1 MAEELLKSIEDLESY
16 SFYGLSHWLSEA
28 DALLDQIDQISLSKA
43 PKTQELALVDKKDEL
58 LSAQTQLRRQ
68 MGALLEEP
76 LTRRERP
83 KAEQFLE
90 AQRQKLLSQASKE
103 RAASA
108 ASRLQELLAKLK
120 TGPLALETKE
130 VRDIEAQMK
139 EADLQWN
146 DLEPTYVKWQAG
158 RHSFKSN
165 AELQSFKRR
174 YEDAKKVR
182 DTAPDRLEA
191 ALRRRRAAAATAEV
205 VTVAAGPG
213 AGWAAARKAPTKAP
227 VPSNTGRGAAA
238 VALDKPKAAPKTSW
252 TSGVTLVQRMRAE
265 AAAQVRGAKVPEIA
279 ETHDND
285 FFWEE
290 TVRPAPPPIPA
301 AGKLSANQ
309 DFVLTKSKG
318 VPPLAPEKAPL
329 ASMANGGR
337 RWGTEEVDE
346 SDELQE
352 APSEQV
358 PQETRARSEGK
369 TFAASAKKKGKRKK
383 KGDVTEEDVVESSA
397 APATTSWVLT
407 LQVAVANMVLEELLR
422 RESWSL
428 DDHEA
433 TTHLSLLAERLPLQ
447 SPLGFR
453 LPFQWSSFLA
463 LEVDGGPKRRSR
475 RGQSD
480 ALEHLRHNLPRFLP
494 FYLTI
499 VLVLVI
505 LHSLSH
511 FGLLMWTMAL
521 QTALLLLPCGQLPH
535 FTAFMH
541 VRGLQ
546 LAHLLLWI
554 FFVRSIWLMHIFIK
568 VFCVA
573 LFVGHAY
580 STNEAKDDE

>member
-1 MAEELLKSIEDLESY
+1 MAAVEYEQWQEDTHLQSEEPQMYEITPDYVNMLTSPTDGFLCELEHNVYNIQFVNFKIRCLDEGQERVLFDLGAGDLPAPPPPDIGENACRFIRYHFGPEFLGIHNIGDYEVHNFRMIERHYFRDQLITSYDFTMPFESY

-174 YEDAKKVR
+174 YEDLQDAKKVR

-265 AAAQVRGAKVPEIA
+265 AAAQVRGAK
-279 ETHDND
+279 
-285 FFWEE
+285 
-290 TVRPAPPPIPA
+290 
-301 AGKLSANQ
+301 
-309 DFVLTKSKG
+309 
-318 VPPLAPEKAPL
+318 
-329 ASMANGGR
+329 
-337 RWGTEEVDE
+337 
-346 SDELQE
+346 
-352 APSEQV
+352 
-358 PQETRARSEGK
+358 
-369 TFAASAKKKGKRKK
+369 
-383 KGDVTEEDVVESSA
+383 EDVVESSA

-521 QTALLLLPCGQLPH
+521 QTALLLL
-535 FTAFMH
+535 
-541 VRGLQ
+541 Q